1 MSGTVP
7 RMTDTEQI
15 AYLQKA
21 VRELKAKLSETSQIA
36 NLYTWLHDKEV
47 LLATP
52 EGFKHLKGD
61 DLTIYIRN
69 EMAKDWGIDLANFSK
84 IRSNNGGNP

>member
-7 RMTDTEQI
+7 RMTDMEQI
-15 AYLQKA
+15 SHLQKL

-36 NLYTWLHDKEV
+36 NLYSWLHDKEV

-69 EMAKDWGIDLANFSK
+69 EMAKDWGIDLSNFSK
-84 IRSNNGGNP
+84 IRNNNGGNP